1 MQLNTL
7 FFYSNN
13 RGYMFKLKP
22 IKSVALLSL
31 ILLVSGCQLGGSTN
45 SNSNSD
51 SKFGELS
58 ELKTM
63 EFPSTEAPKGLAEGA
78 FETEYDNG
86 QPKFKAWVSK
96 GCLDKY
102 IKTYYENGKP
112 ESLIQLKNCKI
123 DGTVRNYHEN
133 GRIDVELT
141 ALQGKLSGPFKIYH
155 NTPSNKPNITGTFK
169 NGDLV
174 GTLTEFDENGTVIS
188 KAVIRD
194 GKIIVLQ

>member
-1 MQLNTL
+1 
-7 FFYSNN
+7 
-13 RGYMFKLKP
+13 MFKLKP

-133 GRIDVELT
+133 GKPESLIQLKNCKID
-141 ALQGKLSGPFKIYH
+141 
-155 NTPSNKPNITGTFK
+155 
-169 NGDLV
+169 
-174 GTLTEFDENGTVIS
+174 GTV
-188 KAVIRD
+188 RNYHE
-194 GKIIVLQ
+194 